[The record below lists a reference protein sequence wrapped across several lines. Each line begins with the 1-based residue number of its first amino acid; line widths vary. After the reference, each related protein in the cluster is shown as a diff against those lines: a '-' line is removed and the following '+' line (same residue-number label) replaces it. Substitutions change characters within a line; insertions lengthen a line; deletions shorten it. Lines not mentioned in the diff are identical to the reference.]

1 VILAEGTFQIAAPAP
16 DRQDFRAW
24 TETGKRFFLYW
35 IDRERGDHPVI
46 DRTDDAFFACAYAAE
61 A

>member
-1 VILAEGTFQIAAPAP
+1 MILAEGTFQIATPAS
-16 DRQDFRAW
+16 DRQDFRAR

-35 IDRERGDHPVI
+35 IDRERGDHPIINRV
-46 DRTDDAFFACAYAAE
+46 DDACFAYAYAAE